1 MVYLMSRFTSIIYFM
16 QDPNLLVTTVDAVRR
31 MDADRSAEEL
41 QKLGIPISTACKVCI
56 WLKHGGLQTQ
66 MV

>member
-1 MVYLMSRFTSIIYFM
+1 VEPSRFMVYLTSRLFSITNFK
-16 QDPNLLVTTVDAVRR
+16 QDPNLLVTTVDAVRK

-56 WLKHGGLQTQ
+56 
-66 MV
+66 